1 MVGNQE
7 GAGVGRQPEAD
18 ASDVSVVEALI
29 AASSL
34 GTPGAVELRRR
45 AVADLGEE
53 GLRALVARI
62 HTDNQAAAEAS
73 PLPDPGPAGP
83 R

>member
-7 GAGVGRQPEAD
+7 GAGAGRQPEAD
-18 ASDVSVVEALI
+18 ESDVSAVEALI

-53 GLRALVARI
+53 GLRELVARI
-62 HTDNQAAAEAS
+62 HADNQATADVPFS
-73 PLPDPGPAGP
+73 PDPGPTEP